1 MYHLSTRMVS
11 MLLTFG
17 IFFALSCSTFKTS
30 SDTAASLYES
40 GNYEN
45 ALETVNLQIEDS
57 PNNQELRI
65 LKAEILQKIAVE
77 NYQPE
82 NRESVYS
89 NLRNTT
95 DEINFSTNRYRTKTD
110 SILNS
115 AWMHEQSAGVRLL
128 QQDGTDNF
136 DQHFERVIAHF
147 TNAVTI
153 IPDSI
158 VTYNLMATTYYR
170 HGNLSEAITT
180 LEAIEEQ
187 GFTRPPETCEKLA
200 YLYLEAGQIDQ
211 SVEIYETLS
220 ANNPDSEI
228 YQQGLVNSY
237 ILSDRHSDAIALLE
251 ELTGVYPN
259 RVQYREALATERF
272 YLMRQNIL
280 EETQDPGFDNYS
292 DGEVEE
298 LLSQLNDIS
307 SIYKD
312 IDETLPSSEER
323 QQRIAAFYVSAA
335 DLIEELQN
343 HAGDSMSER
352 LSEQEETYLRE
363 SIPYWQTL
371 YEANSDRA
379 AYAYSLI
386 EVYSELG
393 MESEAELLEQQINF

>member
-11 MLLTFG
+11 VLLTFG

-30 SDTAASLYES
+30 SDSAASLFES

-45 ALETVNLQIEDS
+45 ALETVNQQITDS
-57 PNNQELRI
+57 PDNRELQI

-77 NYQPE
+77 NYEPE
-82 NRESVYS
+82 NREPVYS

-95 DEINFSTNRYRTKTD
+95 DEINFSTDRYRAKTD

-128 QQDGTDNF
+128 QQDGTDTF

-153 IPDSI
+153 IPDST

-170 HGNLSEAITT
+170 HGNLSEAIAT

-200 YLYLEAGQIDQ
+200 YLYLEAGQIDR

-237 ILSDRHSDAIALLE
+237 ILGDMHTDAIALLE

-272 YLMRQNIL
+272 YLMRQRFRD
-280 EETQDPGFDNYS
+280 ETQDPALESYPDS
-292 DGEVEE
+292 EIEE
-298 LLSQLNDIS
+298 LLTQLNEIS
-307 SIYKD
+307 SIYID

-335 DLIEELQN
+335 NLLDELQPY
-343 HAGDSMSER
+343 AGDSMSER
-352 LSEQEETYLRE
+352 LSEQKETYLRE

-371 YEANSDRA
+371 YEANSDRS

-386 EVYSELG
+386 EVYTELG

>member
-1 MYHLSTRMVS
+1 MVS
-11 MLLTFG
+11 VLLTFG

-30 SDTAASLYES
+30 SDSAASLFES

-45 ALETVNLQIEDS
+45 ALETVNQQITGSPDNRELQ
-57 PNNQELRI
+57 I

-77 NYQPE
+77 NYEPE
-82 NRESVYS
+82 NREPVYS

-95 DEINFSTNRYRTKTD
+95 DEINFSTDRYRAKTD

-128 QQDGTDNF
+128 QQDGTDTF

-153 IPDSI
+153 IPDST

-170 HGNLSEAITT
+170 HGNLSEAIAT

-200 YLYLEAGQIDQ
+200 YLYLEAGQIDR

-237 ILSDRHSDAIALLE
+237 ILGDMHTDAIALLE

-272 YLMRQNIL
+272 YLMRQRFRD
-280 EETQDPGFDNYS
+280 ETQDPAFESYPDS
-292 DGEVEE
+292 EIEE
-298 LLSQLNDIS
+298 LLTQLNEIS
-307 SIYKD
+307 SIYID

-335 DLIEELQN
+335 NLLDELQPYV
-343 HAGDSMSER
+343 GDSMSER
-352 LSEQEETYLRE
+352 LSEQKETYLRE

-371 YEANSDRA
+371 YEANSDRS

-386 EVYSELG
+386 EVYTELG

>member
-1 MYHLSTRMVS
+1 MVS
-11 MLLTFG
+11 VLLTFG

-30 SDTAASLYES
+30 SDSAASLFES

-45 ALETVNLQIEDS
+45 ALETVNQQITDS
-57 PNNQELRI
+57 PDNRELQI

-77 NYQPE
+77 NYEPE
-82 NRESVYS
+82 NREPVYS

-95 DEINFSTNRYRTKTD
+95 DEINFSTDRYRAKTD

-128 QQDGTDNF
+128 QQDGTDTF

-153 IPDSI
+153 IPDST

-170 HGNLSEAITT
+170 HGNLSEAIAT

-200 YLYLEAGQIDQ
+200 YLYLEAGQIDR

-237 ILSDRHSDAIALLE
+237 ILGDMHTDAIALLE

-272 YLMRQNIL
+272 YLMRQRFRD
-280 EETQDPGFDNYS
+280 ETQDPAFESYPDS
-292 DGEVEE
+292 EIEE
-298 LLSQLNDIS
+298 LLTQLNEIS
-307 SIYKD
+307 SIYID

-335 DLIEELQN
+335 NLLDELQPYV
-343 HAGDSMSER
+343 GDSMSER
-352 LSEQEETYLRE
+352 LSEQKETYLRE

-371 YEANSDRA
+371 YEANSDRS

-386 EVYSELG
+386 EVYTELG

>member
-11 MLLTFG
+11 LLLTFG

-30 SDTAASLYES
+30 SKTALDLYES
-40 GNYEN
+40 GNYNN
-45 ALETVNLQIEDS
+45 ALRTVNLQIEDS
-57 PNNQELRI
+57 PDDQQLRI

-89 NLRNTT
+89 NLRTTT
-95 DEINFSTNRYRTKTD
+95 DEITFSTDRYQSKTD

-128 QQDGTDNF
+128 QQDGTDSF
-136 DQHFERVIAHF
+136 DQYFDRVIAHF
-147 TNAVTI
+147 KNAVTI

-170 HGNLSEAITT
+170 HGNLSEAINT
-180 LEAIEEQ
+180 LEAIEDK

-200 YLYLEAGQIDQ
+200 YLYLEAGQIEQ
-211 SVEIYETLS
+211 SVKIYETLS
-220 ANNPDSEI
+220 ANNPESEI

-237 ILSDRHSDAIALLE
+237 ILGDMHTDAIALLE
-251 ELTGVYPN
+251 ELTDVYPN

-272 YLMRQNIL
+272 YQMRHRIYD
-280 EETQDPGFDNYS
+280 ETQNPGFETYADQEI
-292 DGEVEE
+292 DE
-298 LLSQLNDIS
+298 LLSQLNEIG
-307 SIYKD
+307 SIYRD

-335 DLIEELQN
+335 DMLNELQP
-343 HAGDSMSER
+343 HVTDTASAR
-352 LSEQEETYLRE
+352 LTEQEEFYLRE
-363 SIPYWQTL
+363 SIPYWQSL

-386 EVYSELG
+386 EVYTELG